1 MVTDLSDII
10 CSVIP
15 GRPHNLKA
23 NRKEYQMRA
32 KSEMAK
38 DDVNERFSINIAIA
52 GGGRNCRFFLDLIHG
67 TPSPVFDIKILGVCD
82 KNPDAEGILL
92 AEQMGIY
99 TTDNLHNLLNIDQLD
114 SVLELTGKR
123 HVLLE
128 IIRLKPKGVG
138 VLEFKDN
145 RIVRNFVSMI
155 SRRLEAT
162 EQKLSAEKTLTNLLI
177 RQSTTSI
184 VFINTDFTI
193 DYAND
198 AYLKTVKMP
207 KAEVI
212 GAHCYKISHGLN
224 TPCSSAFP
232 GVKCPMLE
240 TLRTGKDVHV
250 IHDHPGLD
258 GRRIY
263 CDLTTYPIKDDAGDV
278 TQVIEFWRDVTTEF
292 SDRWTKK
299 AKEFES
305 NIQQMIQEDRM
316 ISLGKLA
323 ASVAHEIN
331 NPIQGLLTFCG
342 CMQDILSTGPPA
354 EESLEEFKGHLQL
367 MSTELERVGGIVSG
381 LLSFAR
387 EKGVEHTQ
395 VDVNRALDA
404 ALSLTRHKMKL
415 GNIRLTTEL
424 YPTPIMAVGDI
435 NQLQQCFLNLIFN
448 AVDSMPE
455 GGELSVTSRMDG
467 AAKKA
472 WFSIRD
478 TGHGIPEDI
487 KNNLFDPF
495 FTTKEVGKSTGLGLS
510 IVYGVVKNH
519 RGTIKVDS
527 RENEGTTFTLTF
539 PVIPYDDPNL

>member
-1 MVTDLSDII
+1 
-10 CSVIP
+10 
-15 GRPHNLKA
+15 
-23 NRKEYQMRA
+23 MRT
-32 KSEMAK
+32 KNQTPK
-38 DDVNERFSINIAIA
+38 DSVNEKFSINIAIV
-52 GGGRNCRFFLDLIHG
+52 GGGRDCRFFLDLIQNN
-67 TPSPVFDIKILGVCD
+67 PSPILNIKILGVCD
-82 KNPDAEGILL
+82 KNPDEEGMLL

-99 TTDNLHNLLNIDQLD
+99 TTDNLNDLLHIEQLD

-123 HVLLE
+123 QVLLE
-128 IIRLKPKGVG
+128 IIRLRPKGVG
-138 VLEFKDN
+138 LLEFKDN
-145 RIVRNFVSMI
+145 RIVRNFVDMMSQ
-155 SRRLEAT
+155 RLEST
-162 EQKLSAEKTLTNLLI
+162 EQKLDAEKTFSNLLI

-193 DYAND
+193 VYANH
-198 AYLKTVKMP
+198 AYLNRVK
-207 KAEVI
+207 KARDTVI
-212 GAHCYKISHGLN
+212 GAHCYEISHGLN

-250 IHDHPGLD
+250 IHDHPGPD
-258 GRRIY
+258 GERMY
-263 CDLTTYPIKDDAGDV
+263 CDLTTYPIKNDAGDV

-292 SDRWTKK
+292 SDRWNKK
-299 AKEFES
+299 TKEFEF
-305 NIQQMIQEDRM
+305 NIQKMIQEDRM

-331 NPIQGLLTFCG
+331 NPIQGLMTFCG
-342 CMQDILSTGPPA
+342 YMQDILNAGPPA
-354 EESLEEFKGHLQL
+354 EESLKEFKGHLQL
-367 MSTELERVGGIVSG
+367 MSTELERVGSIVSG

-387 EKGVEHTQ
+387 ESGVEHTP
-395 VDVNRALDA
+395 VDVNKAVDA

-424 YPTPIMAVGDI
+424 YPTPIMVVGDI

-455 GGELSVTSRMDG
+455 GGELSVTSRMDST
-467 AAKKA
+467 ADKA

-478 TGHGIPEDI
+478 SGYGIPEKI

-495 FTTKEVGKSTGLGLS
+495 FTTKDVSKNTGLGLS

-519 RGTIKVDS
+519 RGTIDIDS
-527 RENEGTTFTLTF
+527 REREGTTFTLTF
-539 PVIPYDDPNL
+539 PVIPDDNS

>member
-1 MVTDLSDII
+1 MKM
-10 CSVIP
+10 
-15 GRPHNLKA
+15 REK
-23 NRKEYQMRA
+23 KEMP
-32 KSEMAK
+32 E
-38 DDVNERFSINIAIA
+38 DDVNERFSINIAIM
-52 GGGRNCRFFLDLIHG
+52 GGGRNCRFFLDLIREA
-67 TPSPVFDIKILGVCD
+67 PSPLFNIKILGVCD
-82 KNPDAEGILL
+82 KNPGAEGMLL
-92 AEQMGIY
+92 AEQLGIY
-99 TTDNLHNLLNIDQLD
+99 TTGNLRDLLSIDQLD

-123 HVLLE
+123 QVLLE

-145 RIVRNFVSMI
+145 RIVRNFVNMI

-162 EQKLSAEKTLTNLLI
+162 EQKITAEKTLTNLLI

-198 AYLKTVKMP
+198 AYLNTVKMA
-207 KAEVI
+207 KDKVI
-212 GAHCYKISHGLN
+212 GAHCYTISHGLN

-240 TLRTGKDVHV
+240 TLRSGQDVHV
-250 IHDHPGLD
+250 IHDHPGPD
-258 GRRIY
+258 GQRMY
-263 CDLTTYPIKDDAGDV
+263 CDLTTYPIKDDAGEV

-292 SDRWTKK
+292 SESWTKK

-305 NIQQMIQEDRM
+305 NIQKMIQEDRM
-316 ISLGKLA
+316 ISLGTLA

-342 CMQDILSTGPPA
+342 CMQDILSTGAPA
-354 EESLEEFKGHLQL
+354 EESLEEFRGHLQL
-367 MSTELERVGGIVSG
+367 MSTELERVGSIVSG

-387 EKGVEHTQ
+387 ESEVKHTQ
-395 VDVNRALDA
+395 LDVNRALDA

-415 GNIRLTTEL
+415 EDIRLTAEL
-424 YPTPIMAVGDI
+424 CPTPIMVVGDI

-448 AVDSMPE
+448 AIDAMPD
-455 GGELSVTSRMDG
+455 GGELTVTSRMDETAG
-467 AAKKA
+467 KA
-472 WFSIRD
+472 RFSIRD
-478 TGHGIPEDI
+478 SGYGIPDNI

-527 RENEGTTFTLTF
+527 REKEGTTFTLTF
-539 PVIPYDDPNL
+539 PVIPDEHPIP